1 MNGTG
6 RMFAAGVIVA
16 VTGTGYLTGAKWIS
30 GRSGR
35 GGGPERRLTVGDL
48 RRRGAVL
55 LAVGALIIAAAFL
68 L

>member
-16 VTGTGYLTGAKWIS
+16 VTGTVYLTGAKWIS

-35 GGGPERRLTVGDL
+35 GGGPKRR
-48 RRRGAVL
+48 

>member
-16 VTGTGYLTGAKWIS
+16 VTVTVYLTGAKWIS

-35 GGGPERRLTVGDL
+35 GGGPKRRLTVGDL

>member
-16 VTGTGYLTGAKWIS
+16 VTGTVYLTGAKWIS

-35 GGGPERRLTVGDL
+35 GGGPKRRLTRPPAAG
-48 RRRGAVL
+48 RRAPGGWSTDHRGGFFAV
-55 LAVGALIIAAAFL
+55 I
-68 L
+68 